1 MMICTLKIS
10 LPVKSGDDM
19 KRLLLSLLFLVC
31 LLTSLQTEL
40 LQRSQVWIL
49 QTDINESEAFR
60 RQALNPDTME
70 ALRKESQG
78 DMERFAELL
87 TNAMLRSRFSE
98 EKMDGSLVFPEEEL
112 YRKYKDAAYQS
123 LLESYQAIWADLVYF
138 PVAAADTSFADTWG
152 EPRTYGGDRLHE
164 GTDIFG
170 AQDVSGYYPI
180 VSMTEGVVEQV
191 GWLPLGGYRIGIRSP
206 HGGYFYYCHLSSYDR
221 EFQRGDLVAA
231 GEILGFMGNTGYG
244 EEGTRGKFPV
254 HLHLGIYIATSG
266 NPELSVNPYWI
277 LRTMEEQ
284 RIVFAEG

>member
-49 QTDINESEAFR
+49 QTDTNESEAFR

-98 EKMDGSLVFPEEEL
+98 EKMDGSLVFPEEEF
-112 YRKYKDAAYQS
+112 YRKYKDTAYQS
-123 LLESYQAIWADLVYF
+123 LLESYKAIWADLVYF

-170 AQDVSGYYPI
+170 SQDVSGYYPI

-221 EFQRGDLVAA
+221 EFRHGDLVAA

-254 HLHLGIYIATSG
+254 HLHLGIYITTSG

-284 RIVFAEG
+284 RIVFVEG